1 MKNLYLDHA
10 ATSFPK
16 APGVVESMSN
26 YLIEVGSNVN
36 RGVYQS
42 SFDAENILFETRE
55 LICELFHFQKPENVV
70 FTKNITESLNVL
82 IKGILHKNDHIIVSS
97 MEHNAVMRPLNALLT
112 RGVSFSKVP
121 CNKYGEL
128 NPEDIKKYIQPNTKA
143 ILMTHA
149 SNVCGTILDLVKVG
163 KICKEKGFYFIIDTA
178 QTAGFLD
185 IDYEKLNADAIAFTG
200 HKGLLGPQGIGGFI
214 IGEDMAN
221 QMNSLIQGGTG
232 SLSEEETQPDYMP
245 DKFEAGTL
253 NIPGIYGLNASLKYI
268 LKTGLKTIRE
278 KELYILKYFLDEL
291 SNLSALKIIGKK
303 HLKERTAVVSIDIPQ
318 EDTGEIAYELFKDFG
333 IMTRCGLHCAP
344 SAHKTLGTFPH
355 GTIRFSFSHHN
366 TIKDITYTID
376 ALNQIMKKRSL

>member
-97 MEHNAVMRPLNALLT
+97 MEHNAVMRPLNALST

-149 SNVCGTILDLVKVG
+149 SNVCGTILNLEKVG

-318 EDTGEIAYELFKDFG
+318 GDTGEIAYELFKDFG

>member
-26 YLIEVGSNVN
+26 YLIEVGSNIN

-97 MEHNAVMRPLNALLT
+97 MEHNAVMRPLNALST

-376 ALNQIMKKRSL
+376 ALNQIMRKRSL